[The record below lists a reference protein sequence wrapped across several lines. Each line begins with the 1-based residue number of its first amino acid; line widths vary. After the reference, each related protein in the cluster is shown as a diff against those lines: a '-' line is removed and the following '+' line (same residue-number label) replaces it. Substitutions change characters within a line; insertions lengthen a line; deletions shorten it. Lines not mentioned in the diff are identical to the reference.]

1 MNHKVDNQLSGQPE
15 PRRESRK
22 KAPREDLMTASE
34 AILALRIPKTT
45 FQRLVRAQK
54 IPKEVSFGRTEGYY
68 PREFIM
74 TLSSHLQ
81 GQTSYKEVLALLE
94 RMIPKEPEQMGQTDW
109 IQPGDLPYVLAL
121 DYEMYGLDQAVDMN
135 ITSKWWARNPYQCR
149 ILFDQADR
157 TKVWGALT
165 IMPLP
170 LEIIYR
176 LLSQQMSEREVS
188 PDAIRQ
194 YEPGNVYDGYV
205 ASAVIRPERRAHF
218 RMLIQS
224 VLSFWCE
231 QYPSIQLGHL
241 YAYASTNEGF
251 DLVQQLLFSP
261 RYDLGEHAFEL
272 DPMRRNR
279 SRLIRSFQECIKQKE
294 K

>member
-1 MNHKVDNQLSGQPE
+1 
-15 PRRESRK
+15 
-22 KAPREDLMTASE
+22 
-34 AILALRIPKTT
+34 
-45 FQRLVRAQK
+45 
-54 IPKEVSFGRTEGYY
+54 
-68 PREFIM
+68 
-74 TLSSHLQ
+74 
-81 GQTSYKEVLALLE
+81 
-94 RMIPKEPEQMGQTDW
+94 MIPKELKLMGETDW

-170 LEIIYR
+170 LEVIYR
-176 LLSQQMSEREVS
+176 LLGQQISEREIS
-188 PDAIRQ
+188 PNDIKL
-194 YEPGNVYDGYV
+194 YEPGTVYDGYV
-205 ASAVIRPERRAHF
+205 ASAVIRPEHRAHF

-261 RYDLGEHAFEL
+261 RYDLGEQAFEL